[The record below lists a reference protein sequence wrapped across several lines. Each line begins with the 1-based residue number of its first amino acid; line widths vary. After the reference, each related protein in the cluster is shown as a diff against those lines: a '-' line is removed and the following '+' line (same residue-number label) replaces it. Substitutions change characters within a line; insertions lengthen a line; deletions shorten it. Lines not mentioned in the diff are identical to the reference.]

1 MVNGLSY
8 GGSLNIVLAGIGGQG
23 LLTFASILASAVLK
37 RNFKVLVAETHG
49 LSQRGGS
56 IRVHVRIGDVD
67 APLVPIR
74 LADAIVALEL
84 IEAVRSIDYANRN
97 TVILA
102 SKQILKPPLP
112 GVKTPSVDEVL
123 SMFKEFNMKTY
134 IIDAEE
140 IALKAGS
147 NLSANIVMLG
157 ALLKTGML
165 SRFLDL
171 QDVEEMIKDIGGPLL
186 EVNLRAL
193 RNGYEAVNIN

>member
-1 MVNGLSY
+1 MSGLSY
-8 GGSLNIVLAGIGGQG
+8 GGSLNIVVAGVGGQG
-23 LLTFASILASAVLK
+23 LLTFASILASAALK

-56 IRVHVRIGDVD
+56 VRVHVRIGDVY
-67 APLVPIR
+67 APLVPVR

-102 SKQILKPPLP
+102 NKQILKPPLP
-112 GVKTPSVDEVL
+112 GVKTPSIDEVL
-123 SMFKEFNMKTY
+123 NMFREFNMKTY

-147 NLSANIVMLG
+147 NLSANIAMLG

-165 SRFLDL
+165 NGFLNL
-171 QDVEEMIKDIGGPLL
+171 QDVEEVIRDMGGALL
-186 EVNLRAL
+186 EVNLKAL